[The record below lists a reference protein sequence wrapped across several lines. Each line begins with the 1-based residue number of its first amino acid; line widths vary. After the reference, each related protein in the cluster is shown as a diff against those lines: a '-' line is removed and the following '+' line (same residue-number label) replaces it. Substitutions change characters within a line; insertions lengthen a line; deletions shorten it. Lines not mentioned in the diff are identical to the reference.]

1 MKDLAVSVFG
11 FEGTKVGERFAE
23 ESSYLLFFCV
33 EDFEVS
39 YCADEARRRTAMRI
53 ILVEDNEAIILGLEY
68 LLSQEG
74 YEVNTARTISQAE
87 ALLRQKDCALV
98 LLDIGLPDGDGFRL
112 CSKIR
117 EAYRLPVIFLTARE
131 EERDVVRGLD
141 LGAEDYVIKPFRNR
155 ELVSR
160 IKAVLRRNGKG
171 DSLLRCGDIV
181 INTETGK
188 VNRGGTEITLTRLEY
203 KILSSMMSYPGK
215 LFTRDEILAD
225 IWDISGNF
233 VNDNTLSVTMKRLRE
248 KLGDPDG
255 KLIKTVRGMGYR
267 MEA

>member
-1 MKDLAVSVFG
+1 MSGIIDWKGIAMKI
-11 FEGTKVGERFAE
+11 
-23 ESSYLLFFCV
+23 
-33 EDFEVS
+33 
-39 YCADEARRRTAMRI
+39 MM
-53 ILVEDNEAIILGLEY
+53 VEDNEAIIMGLEY

-74 YEVNTARTISQAE
+74 YHVDTARTISQAE
-87 ALLRQKDCALV
+87 NLLERKEYDLV

-112 CSKIR
+112 CSRIR
-117 EAYRLPVIFLTARE
+117 EKYRIPVIFLTARE
-131 EERDVVRGLD
+131 EETDVVRGLD

-171 DSLLRCGDIV
+171 NSILRCGDIV
-181 INTETGK
+181 LNTETGK
-188 VNRGGTEITLTRLEY
+188 VKRDGTEIPLTKLEY
-203 KILSSMMSYPGK
+203 KILLSMMSYPGK
-215 LFTRDEILAD
+215 LFTRDEILSG

-248 KLGDPDG
+248 KLGDSDAR
-255 KLIKTVRGMGYR
+255 LIRTVRGMGYR